1 MKSIMKIV
9 GTVFLLTIINMSG
22 SQTIM
27 AQQSGSYGWKINLNG
42 GPSLFFGD
50 IKQYRIWPV
59 TNDENEWRLAGGLTL
74 SKQLSPVFDLRG
86 QGIYGQ
92 LSGTRRAW
100 DRFFETNYFEFNL
113 NTVVNVNNLFGT
125 PRNDRF
131 VTFYLTAGIGL
142 MNYNTTLYTLST
154 KKKVGGEGN
163 GNGKSFGG
171 RTLEGI
177 LMGGFGLDFR
187 LNDSWSVNLETA
199 NRIMNSDA
207 LDTKISMFPYDVY
220 NYTAIGVTY
229 RFGASKSSRG
239 ISPSTYQRT
248 APQEQYIAE
257 PKQKEPVQ
265 KETVTYENKPVEV
278 PTPVT
283 APKKKPVEV
292 VTPPVKKES
301 KVVVVHKRPVQS
313 VLKYSVQIRARY
325 NRPLKISYLSAKYN
339 IPASDIRENRHS
351 GYYIYTVGSYD
362 TYEEAR
368 AERNR
373 LRNYNGATDAFVVA
387 FKNGQ
392 RLNKLP

>member
-1 MKSIMKIV
+1 MKLIMKIF
-9 GTVFLLTIINMSG
+9 GTVFLFTLINISG
-22 SQTIM
+22 SQTVM
-27 AQQSGSYGWKINLNG
+27 AQQSESSAWKINVNG

-59 TNDENEWRLAGGLTL
+59 TNYENEWRLAGGLTL

-86 QGIYGQ
+86 QSIYGQ

-113 NTVVNVNNLFGT
+113 NTAVNINNLFGT

-131 VTFYLTAGIGL
+131 VNFYLTAGIGL

-154 KKKVGGEGN
+154 KKVVGGEGN

-187 LNDSWSVNLETA
+187 LNDNWSVNLETA
-199 NRIMNSDA
+199 NRIMNSDK
-207 LDTKISMFPYDVY
+207 LDAYVNQFPYDVY
-220 NYTAIGVTY
+220 NYTSVGITY
-229 RFGASKSSRG
+229 RFGTSRSSRG
-239 ISPSTYQRT
+239 VSPSFYQRT
-248 APQEQYIAE
+248 TPKEQYVAE
-257 PKQKEPVQ
+257 PKQTKPIQ
-265 KETVTYENKPVEV
+265 KETVTHENKPVEV
-278 PTPVT
+278 PVPVT
-283 APKKKPVEV
+283 APEKKPVEV
-292 VTPPVKKES
+292 IVPPVKKEPE
-301 KVVVVHKRPVQS
+301 VAVVHKQPAHR
-313 VLKYSVQIRARY
+313 VLEYSVQIRARY
-325 NRPLKISYLSAKYN
+325 NRTLKISYLSAKYN
-339 IPASDIRENRHS
+339 IPASDIRENMHS

-373 LRNYNGATDAFVVA
+373 LRTYNGATDAFVVA

-392 RLNKLP
+392 RLDKLP